1 MIENEKDFVTSMGQ
15 VFRNRVWT
23 GRIAIVALAALG
35 AALGYLLGNELAV
48 IQATECL
55 RQASAAVAAHD
66 SAALAEAR
74 DVLHA
79 IQGSSSGACSAS
91 EMEHFK
97 SLVFRSEYIKDAG
110 RIRDGKIE
118 CAATSGELLRA
129 YGRLRPDLRLADG
142 AVAYRN
148 LPTIEKTVRR
158 RALLQLGSA
167 YVVFLLGLPQTSEPF
182 PMRLAITTRPIGASP
197 QSLAT
202 TVAGGVGAA
211 LAAIQGNGRAGEKL
225 SSTYCSDANFDCVT
239 STTSIPEVMHSQPG
253 LLASSALAGG
263 LAGVLCG
270 MGFSFLYCRRRE
282 LTCQLRRAVKHH
294 DLKVVY
300 QPIVNLATR
309 EIVGAEALAR
319 WTDED
324 NNDVDPELFVKTA
337 EDFGFVGS
345 ITRQVLQSILRDFAP
360 MIQKRPGFHVSLN
373 VAASDLSDPY
383 FVPMLESA
391 LQDFNMRPQNLVIEI
406 TERSAANSE
415 SAKETIRN
423 LRRLGHSIHID
434 DFGAGHSNLDRL
446 LYLYADTIKIDKA
459 FTRTIGAESVAGLI
473 LPQIMNMAQSLNLE
487 VIVEGI
493 ETTQQA
499 EYFSS
504 ATKKIYGQGWLFGRP
519 MTAEALCAELLDN
532 PLIRESMPAGY
543 PIFGIKAVGV

>member
-1 MIENEKDFVTSMGQ
+1 MAV
-15 VFRNRVWT
+15 
-23 GRIAIVALAALG
+23 LG
-35 AALGYLLGNELAV
+35 AALGYLLGNGLA
-48 IQATECL
+48 ILQAAEWL
-55 RQASAAVAAHD
+55 SQSSEAVAAHD

-74 DVLHA
+74 SVLNSM
-79 IQGSSSGACSAS
+79 QRLSSGFCSAS

-110 RIRDGKIE
+110 RIRGGRIE
-118 CAATSGELLRA
+118 CAVTSGESLRA
-129 YGRLRPDLRLADG
+129 LGRLRPDLRLADG

-148 LPTIEKTVRR
+148 LPTNEKTDRK

-167 YVVFLLGLPQTSEPF
+167 YVVFPLGLPLHTSGPI
-182 PMRLAITTRPIGASP
+182 PMQLAITTRPNGITL
-197 QSLAT
+197 QN
-202 TVAGGVGAA
+202 
-211 LAAIQGNGRAGEKL
+211 LAATAAGEVIATFAAIAGRGGRGSKL
-225 SSTYCSDANFDCVT
+225 RSTYCSESNFDCVT
-239 STTSIPEVMHSQPG
+239 SKTSIPDAIHSQSD

-263 LAGVLCG
+263 LAGILCG
-270 MGFSFLYCRRRE
+270 MGFSLVYCRRRE
-282 LTCQLRRAVKHH
+282 LTCQLRRAIKRN

-300 QPIVNLATR
+300 QPIVNLETR

-324 NNDVDPELFVKTA
+324 NNNVDPELFVKAA

-360 MIQKRPGFHVSLN
+360 TIQKRPGFHISLN
-373 VAASDLSDPY
+373 VAASDLADPN
-383 FVPMLESA
+383 FLPMLESA
-391 LQDFNMRPQNLVIEI
+391 LREFNVRPQNLVVEI

-415 SAKETIRN
+415 IAKETIRN

-434 DFGAGHSNLDRL
+434 DFGAGYSNLDRL

-459 FTRTIGAESVAGLI
+459 FTKMIGTESVAGLI

-499 EYFSS
+499 DYFSS
-504 ATKKIYGQGWLFGRP
+504 ATRKIYGQGWLFGRP
-519 MTAEALCAELLDN
+519 MTAEALCAELIDN
-532 PLIRESMPAGY
+532 PLIRHPMPAAY
-543 PIFGIKAVGV
+543 SVLGIRAVGV